1 MGLLEAG
8 FLETLEG
15 TSDKFGDISDT
26 AGDASNISDLPNP
39 ELVPN
44 NLCLESRLP
53 VDLTLRCIDR
63 SSPGLSSI
71 ELKNRF
77 INNELFEL
85 NWLNSFITK
94 ICLIG
99 INTKQNSIEYSYC
112 SSSLEYWTILDYS
125 LCGIWRI
132 LINFQCSGFLKNLE
146 NPCDECEEVGAE
158 KVETESTHENLN
170 FLIRF

>member
-85 NWLNSFITK
+85 N
-94 ICLIG
+94 
-99 INTKQNSIEYSYC
+99 
-112 SSSLEYWTILDYS
+112 
-125 LCGIWRI
+125 
-132 LINFQCSGFLKNLE
+132 
-146 NPCDECEEVGAE
+146 
-158 KVETESTHENLN
+158 
-170 FLIRF
+170 